1 MSLRR
6 FPVIAAVS
14 VALLAPLGL
23 TPLLASPGASA
34 ETTIGVP
41 LPTTLPVPTRS
52 AAPLPSSAPVPKVV
66 PLPVVPALPVVPGA
80 PVLPALPLV
89 PGAPQKG
96 AAPPPG
102 AVPLAGFGYLPF
114 GRYVDDGLG
123 SSVGNAGGVPQGSF
137 ALPSPYSYEKPGYDT
152 NTVETAADAAHQ
164 AAFRK
169 AAADRRNAANGIG
182 VIPVLLLLLLAG
194 GVVAAVIV
202 VRRKRSTP
210 PAAS

>member
-1 MSLRR
+1 MSFRR

-14 VALLAPLGL
+14 VALLASFGL

-41 LPTTLPVPTRS
+41 LPTTLPVPTQS
-52 AAPLPSSAPVPKVV
+52 AAPLPPGAPVPKGV
-66 PLPVVPALPVVPGA
+66 PLPVVPGL
-80 PVLPALPLV
+80 PVLPGVPLVPVLPLV

-96 AAPPPG
+96 AAPPLG
-102 AVPLAGFGYLPF
+102 AVPLAGFDYLPF
-114 GRYVDDGLG
+114 GHYVDDGLG
-123 SSVGNAGGVPQGSF
+123 NAVGNAGVAPQGSF
-137 ALPSPYSYEKPGYDT
+137 ALPSPYSYEKPGYDS

-169 AAADRRNAANGIG
+169 AAADRRGANGIG
-182 VIPVLLLLLLAG
+182 WVPLGLALLLAG
-194 GVVAAVIV
+194 GVVAAVVV